1 MSLRHNTG
9 TKGSEE
15 EVNRLCQLYP
25 EIASWQPALIT
36 GAWNQWRAEN
46 PHLRRCRKNVTRRFP
61 VPRQA
66 YPQQNGG
73 DERMALISCFTGPQ
87 GLQGMLTCLRDT
99 EGMTGILVV
108 VALLAGWI
116 VVQHLQIHAV
126 NAVRGRAGREYPS
139 LWRNLAVP
147 DMPMR
152 FMPLLTGNYTVRCFA
167 GWKTV

>member
-1 MSLRHNTG
+1 MSLIHNTAVPSVSQHMTG
-9 TKGSEE
+9 HNADTKGCDET
-15 EVNRLCQLYP
+15 VNQLCQLYP
-25 EIASWQPALIT
+25 EIASWQPALIA
-36 GAWNQWRAEN
+36 GAWHQWCAEN
-46 PHLRRCRKNVTRRFP
+46 QRQPSRRKNVMRRFP

-116 VVQHLQIHAV
+116 VVQYLAD
-126 NAVRGRAGREYPS
+126 ARRERRAWESRPGIPS
-139 LWRNLAVP
+139 SGAIWQCP
-147 DMPMR
+147 
-152 FMPLLTGNYTVRCFA
+152 TCRC
-167 GWKTV
+167 GSCLC

>member
-1 MSLRHNTG
+1 M
-9 TKGSEE
+9 
-15 EVNRLCQLYP
+15 
-25 EIASWQPALIT
+25 
-36 GAWNQWRAEN
+36 
-46 PHLRRCRKNVTRRFP
+46 RRFP

-116 VVQHLQIHAV
+116 VVQYLQCPA
-126 NAVRGRAGREYPS
+126 
-139 LWRNLAVP
+139 
-147 DMPMR
+147 
-152 FMPLLTGNYTVRCFA
+152 
-167 GWKTV
+167 